1 MSIIQNTPTF
11 QGSTSNPSTDD
22 SILIC
27 VQGRG
32 RDSYTPTTKN
42 TYNLTQSTEKGDEKK
57 KCGRV
62 ISTRVL
68 TRRAAG
74 PGKHRVCVVE
84 REEFVCAWE

>member
-1 MSIIQNTPTF
+1 MTPYLFVCKGGGETPTL
-11 QGSTSNPSTDD
+11 PPLKIRITD
-22 SILIC
+22 
-27 VQGRG
+27 
-32 RDSYTPTTKN
+32 
-42 TYNLTQSTEKGDEKK
+42 LTQSTEKGDEKK